1 MKSLNDKV
9 RKWMW
14 LALPVALAWQFY
26 FVRELVAAF
35 ALFVVG
41 CGVIGLVIASLY
53 GLAKGWEI
61 VATRLVSGG
70 RAILHIAPIGVVKGG
85 AHRAA

>member
-1 MKSLNDKV
+1 
-9 RKWMW
+9 MW
-14 LALPVALAWQFY
+14 LALAVALAWQFY
-26 FVRELVAAF
+26 FVRELIAAF

-53 GLAKGWEI
+53 GLAKAWEM

-70 RAILHIAPIGVVKGG
+70 RAILPIASIGAVKGG
-85 AHRAA
+85 AQRAA